1 MLAAEI
7 QLFPDKTIFIQ
18 LSIFLVVLLTLTHF
32 VFKPVLKIIHL
43 RKAKTEGDRKKIEEM
58 TQKTDAL
65 MKEYEKKIQEAKQ
78 DAFKMKETIRKEGD
92 EQGQRI
98 VHEAKQASLSQ
109 IEKIK
114 KEMEIARQ
122 NATSQLEL
130 QAKTL
135 GKMIAEKVLGR
146 SLDKLN

>member
-1 MLAAEI
+1 M
-7 QLFPDKTIFIQ
+7 
-18 LSIFLVVLLTLTHF
+18 
-32 VFKPVLKIIHL
+32 KIIHL